1 MAAENATTEQ
11 TVTLSGRYVVAV
23 GGLVVLIIGALAYL
37 YAREVKRTRDARG
50 YIAQLERQNEQIKQA
65 LMQMGSFGPKLEAP
79 EPAAAAA
86 ATTVRP
92 FQREDHVPVSVTVDG
107 ERRQAYRLPVSGAT
121 RFGFREGDVIL
132 VVGSPASAPGATSKS
147 AE

>member
-11 TVTLSGRYVVAV
+11 TVTLSGRYVIVV
-23 GGLVVLIIGALAYL
+23 GGLVVLIIGILAYL
-37 YAREVKRTRDARG
+37 YAREVKRTREARV
-50 YIAQLERQNEQIKQA
+50 YIAQLEKQKEQIRQA
-65 LMQMGSFGPKLEAP
+65 LMQMGPFGTKLEAP
-79 EPAAAAA
+79 EPAAAA

-92 FQREDHVPVSVTVDG
+92 FQREDHVPVPVTLDG
-107 ERRQAYRLPVSGAT
+107 ERRQAYRLPASGAM

-132 VVGSPASAPGATSKS
+132 VTGSPASATAATSKG